1 MLNALKG
8 KLGFGKKEGE
18 VIGSPIEGL
27 SLIHI

>member
-18 VIGSPIEGL
+18 VIADRRES
-27 SLIHI
+27 SCNF